1 MTVSVSTVK
10 ARNQFSDL
18 INRVAYG
25 KERVILSRRGRAL
38 AGIVPLEDMRLLEQ
52 LEDHLDLDD
61 ARAALKEAAEKGT
74 VSWASLKAE
83 LGL

>member
-10 ARNQFSDL
+10 ARNQLSDL

-25 KERVILSRRGRAL
+25 KERVILCRRGRAL
-38 AGIVPLEDMRLLEQ
+38 AGIVPLEDMRLLEE

-61 ARAALKEAAEKGT
+61 ARAVLKEAAEKGT
-74 VSWASLKAE
+74 VSWASLKEE

>member
-10 ARNQFSDL
+10 ARNQLSDL

-25 KERVILSRRGRAL
+25 KERVILCRRGRAL
-38 AGIVPLEDMRLLEQ
+38 AGIVPLEDMRLLEE
-52 LEDHLDLDD
+52 LEDHLDLDE
-61 ARAALKEAAEKGT
+61 ARAVLKEAAEKGT
-74 VSWASLKAE
+74 VSWASLKEE

>member
-1 MTVSVSTVK
+1 MTITVSTVK
-10 ARNQFSDL
+10 ARNQLSDL

-25 KERVILSRRGRAL
+25 KERVVLSRRGRAL

-52 LEDHLDLDD
+52 IEDLLDLDD
-61 ARAALKEAAEKGT
+61 ARAALKEVAKKGA

-83 LGL
+83 QGL

>member
-25 KERVILSRRGRAL
+25 KERVVLSRRGRAL

-52 LEDHLDLDD
+52 IEDRLDLDD
-61 ARAALKEAAEKGT
+61 ARAALKEAAEKGA
-74 VSWASLKAE
+74 VPWASLKAE